1 MCSSL
6 TFSKLL
12 GDHWVIFVNSLL
24 CPSAKEIG
32 AQRLFRVLQRLGTA
46 EVSLAPGIP
55 SPAVFLLGSPAPA
68 SSGPDRS
75 AMPAAF
81 TYLVQIRTQP
91 LG

>member
-32 AQRLFRVLQRLGTA
+32 AQRLFRVLPRLGTA
-46 EVSLAPGIP
+46 EVSLA
-55 SPAVFLLGSPAPA
+55 SGSPVLQYFYQVLLLQLHLALTEVPCRQHLPIWYK
-68 SSGPDRS
+68 SG
-75 AMPAAF
+75 
-81 TYLVQIRTQP
+81 LNH
-91 LG
+91 